1 MLGICTIGL
10 MPLVSFSTTD
20 FKDCYANRAGIAGT
34 LSQGVRA
41 FDVRRSRYIGLARTH
56 LQHILSAV
64 AINVVRV
71 MAWLTNPHPTKP
83 SISLFVALASPI

>member
-1 MLGICTIGL
+1 VIAYKE
-10 MPLVSFSTTD
+10 
-20 FKDCYANRAGIAGT
+20 FKDCYADRAGIEGT

-41 FDVRRSRYIGLARTH
+41 FDLRRSCYIGLARTH

-71 MAWLTNPHPTKP
+71 MAWLTDPHPTKP
-83 SISLFVALASPI
+83 RVSPFVALASPI